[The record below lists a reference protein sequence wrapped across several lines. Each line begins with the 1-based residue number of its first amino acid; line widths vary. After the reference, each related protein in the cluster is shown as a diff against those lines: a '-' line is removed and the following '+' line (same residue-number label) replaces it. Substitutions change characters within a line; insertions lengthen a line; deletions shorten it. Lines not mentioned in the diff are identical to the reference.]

1 MSELSDFIDQLRS
14 GDTLDFVQYTLL
26 RGMVDV
32 LEAKLSRIESL
43 IEMEHN
49 DSLVRVSVLRAL
61 LKDPP

>member
-1 MSELSDFIDQLRS
+1 MTGLSDFVDQLRS

-26 RGMVDV
+26 RDMVDV

-43 IEMEHN
+43 IEMEHD
-49 DSLVRVSVLRAL
+49 DSLVRVSVLREL